1 MSLRR
6 ALSPLHSDAACEEEK
21 VFKRESPEP
30 TFTNGRPV
38 VNNRFSPI
46 TRRKLSARSARR
58 VVVDAQ
64 QFWTDDMRMTL
75 INEVMACPS
84 LWDVRQPSYRDKQR
98 AAFTWM
104 RVADNVNIAHQT
116 AFNVTSVRKQWKNMK
131 DAFFKKHRSMQGMA
145 TDSSAVDLPA
155 RWRFMA
161 PMQFLLG
168 TVDTGR
174 RWSNVGGSSA
184 SAPSTCSVSDD
195 EVEPQCSTSSSQCR
209 SVDASSLP
217 PRKRPAEPIP
227 LKDAVM
233 VRICDT
239 LEGLQG
245 GRQIDYHDALALK
258 MIDHIDRDVE
268 ALLEALLMLLL
279 TDNHRPYVTEA
290 HVPFLETRF
299 RMFDSY
305 LCSMSPSGFY
315 NYLRLYPD
323 DFEALHAR
331 LAARLSHLPSHRAR
345 LYPDIELHGSAFP
358 TPTPSTW
365 ANAVEAFR
373 RQWDYPAA
381 MGALDGKYIAC
392 VCPSRSGS
400 TFFNYKGHY
409 SIVLLALVDA
419 NYRCIIYDL
428 GASGR
433 SSDAGIFLSSPM
445 KTYLEEHESEFPPP
459 IQVGN
464 VGKGFRLTKRFIR
477 PYPANDADVERAYFN
492 LKLSRFRLLLRP
504 IYASPDNV
512 KSITLAIMILH
523 NLLVDSIG
531 GNAVAERYGIC
542 DAHVGDEMDDVE
554 GDVVNDEF
562 GLLTVAYPG
571 ANTALL
577 HR

>member
-1 MSLRR
+1 MYSRT
-6 ALSPLHSDAACEEEK
+6 SYDPSSDGNYRHE
-21 VFKRESPEP
+21 V
-30 TFTNGRPV
+30 
-38 VNNRFSPI
+38 PI
-46 TRRKLSARSARR
+46 RR

-145 TDSSAVDLPA
+145 TGSSAVDLPA

-209 SVDASSLP
+209 SVDASSVLP

-227 LKDAVM
+227 SKDAV
-233 VRICDT
+233 
-239 LEGLQG
+239 
-245 GRQIDYHDALALK
+245 
-258 MIDHIDRDVE
+258 
-268 ALLEALLMLLL
+268 LLEALLMLLL

-323 DFEALHAR
+323 EFEALHAR
-331 LAARLSHLPSHRAR
+331 LAARLSHLPSHRAPIVSRHR
-345 LYPDIELHGSAFP
+345 LCVFLRFVAHGTSFSHLSGEFAIGHSTACTVVHEVARAIIEELHGSAFP

-373 RQWDYPAA
+373 RQWNYPAA
-381 MGALDGKYIAC
+381 MGALDGKHIAC

-464 VGKGFRLTKRFIR
+464 VGKVGELKFW
-477 PYPANDADVERAYFN
+477 NDQQADIFP
-492 LKLSRFRLLLRP
+492 S
-504 IYASPDNV
+504 
-512 KSITLAIMILH
+512 
-523 NLLVDSIG
+523 
-531 GNAVAERYGIC
+531 
-542 DAHVGDEMDDVE
+542 
-554 GDVVNDEF
+554 
-562 GLLTVAYPG
+562 
-571 ANTALL
+571 
-577 HR
+577 